1 MKKTGEYIRE
11 KRQSKGYSYR
21 VLGRLAGVSHQHIRD
36 IEEGKKEPSFTLL
49 MKVINALMVDICK
62 FLKETGYTDAEIEE
76 AKGLRRIPVISW
88 TQAGHWREVVE
99 ISGEYDE
106 YVETDSKGVFGL
118 RVMGD
123 SIEPEFHED
132 DIIVINPYLKQE
144 HNNYIVVCNEE
155 GEATFKQL
163 KKYGRTRVLHPLNS
177 EYDDIELNK
186 DIKYS
191 VVCIVVEKIKKK

>member
-88 TQAGHWREVVE
+88 AQAGHWREVVE

-118 RVMGD
+118 SIFGQNNTAFAQISDGD
-123 SIEPEFHED
+123 YYMVGYGIGSVSSGAAYGYKNGPAETYNLDYYEDSFSHTSFH
-132 DIIVINPYLKQE
+132 
-144 HNNYIVVCNEE
+144 
-155 GEATFKQL
+155 
-163 KKYGRTRVLHPLNS
+163 
-177 EYDDIELNK
+177 
-186 DIKYS
+186 IKHIAKS
-191 VVCIVVEKIKKK
+191 LILIKGQ